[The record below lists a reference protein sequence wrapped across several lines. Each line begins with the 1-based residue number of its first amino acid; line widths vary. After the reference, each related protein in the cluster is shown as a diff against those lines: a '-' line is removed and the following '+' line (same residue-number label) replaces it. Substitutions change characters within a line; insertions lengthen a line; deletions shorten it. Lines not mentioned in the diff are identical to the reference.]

1 MSSTMQAT
9 ILIVQRDPAVRRLLR
24 AALRSEGHETR
35 EAPGA
40 FEALMA
46 AAASSRPID
55 MLLTDVSLD
64 GIDGFRLAER
74 MGSAFPA
81 MRVVYLTASEQITG
95 PGSHPTLSLAD
106 PALAEAACSLARDIL
121 AAQAPKKKPATSA
134 GASTETVARQTA

>member
-1 MSSTMQAT
+1 MQAT
-9 ILIVQRDPAVRRLLR
+9 ILIVHRDPAVRRLLR

-55 MLLTDVSLD
+55 LLLTDVSLD

-81 MRVVYLTASEQITG
+81 MRVVYLAGSEPMAGIE
-95 PGSHPTLSLAD
+95 SHRTLSLAD
-106 PALAEAACSLARDIL
+106 PALAEAVRALARDIL
-121 AAQAPKKKPATSA
+121 GAQAPKKKPATSA
-134 GASTETVARQTA
+134 GASNEAVARQTA